1 MLGDPLVYI
10 IVVLLFYSCGIVVA
24 MMNFVKKVIHTLNGL
39 FQKTTFPK
47 RKENSALYKLHY
59 NCLQLFVGTKR
70 K

>member
-39 FQKTTFPK
+39 LQKATF
-47 RKENSALYKLHY
+47 
-59 NCLQLFVGTKR
+59 TKR
-70 K
+70 KKNLVFYKHN